1 MISPT
6 SQAIA
11 DRIAAQAG
19 VPNLAEILARLPAS
33 DLQSLLLHVFQ
44 ARAGGLDIS
53 AVLRSADRSL
63 LQASK
68 IDARLLNEFDRVAF
82 REARGFEAI
91 ELSPVCP
98 LGLNRVLGGID
109 QNSVLTTIRHAEVLG
124 DATMPLALE
133 CARRRKETSRRGDPT
148 PVRLI
153 TSQRMIRLQPFD
165 VPGYV
170 PHFRLWSMVSAG
182 RDTGSQAFE
191 TEHLGEHLRFYLRFF
206 RSLADH
212 GFRLARPL
220 VELSDTRV
228 VQPLLAAHGVSSED
242 IRQSIRAHRLEG
254 SEQFLA
260 DRGIVLPSAI
270 ADPGRELAGLVTG
283 PALDRLARLNSNLL
297 DPLRSEFPEAQFRF
311 NFTRLEGLNYYTGF
325 TLRISPLAPDGIRY
339 PVGDGGFTDWTA
351 SLLRNKK
358 ERMLTSGIGTEFV
371 CFKYRAA
378 IT

>member
-1 MISPT
+1 MKQPNSE
-6 SQAIA
+6 AIVR
-11 DRIAAQAG
+11 RIAAEAG
-19 VPNLAEILARLPAS
+19 VPNLADILAGLPPS

-44 ARAGGLDIS
+44 QRCAALDVT
-53 AVLRSADRSL
+53 AVLRTAARPL

-82 REARGFEAI
+82 GEAQGFEAI

-109 QNSVLTTIRHAEVLG
+109 QNSVLTTIRNAEVLG

-133 CARRRKETSRRGDPT
+133 CARRRKETSRRADPT

-153 TSQRMIRLQPFD
+153 SSQRMIRLQPFD

-170 PHFRLWSMVSAG
+170 PHFRLLSMVSAG

-191 TEHLGEHLRFYLRFF
+191 TEHLGEHLRFYLRLF

-212 GFRLARPL
+212 GFRLASPL

-228 VQPLLAAHGVSSED
+228 VQALLAAHGVSSED

-254 SEQFLA
+254 SEKFLA

-270 ADPGRELAGLVTG
+270 EDPGRELAGAVTG
-283 PALDRLARLNSNLL
+283 PALDRLVRLNSNLL
-297 DPLRSEFPEAQFRF
+297 EALRSEFPEAQFRF
-311 NFTRLEGLNYYTGF
+311 NFTRLEGLNYYSGF

-339 PVGDGGFTDWTA
+339 PVGDGGFADWTA
-351 SLLRNKK
+351 RLLKNKK
-358 ERMLTSGIGTEFV
+358 ERLLTSGIGTEFV
-371 CFKYRAA
+371 CFRYRAE
-378 IT
+378 